1 MSNYRKF
8 DVASPSQAIQGAR
21 DLGLMT
27 ELELWPFRPVGMM
40 WVRR

>member
-1 MSNYRKF
+1 MSSYRKF
-8 DVASPSQAIQGAR
+8 DVASPGQAIQASR
-21 DLGLMT
+21 DLDLLT